1 MAVMVWTFERD
12 QRGDERNVS
21 ESLKNVVRESMA
33 VVFLLSPYTI
43 ESGAAQWMELAYADA
58 FGIPTF
64 VLLHHL
70 TYEELVRIERGVPP
84 LVRQSQCTPAIE
96 FRKME
101 ADLRNI
107 LTVTPKGSP

>member
-1 MAVMVWTFERD
+1 VSSQPRVFLSYSRRDGFEAALLQHWIETRLASMAVMVWTFERD

-64 VLLHHL
+64 VLLHH
-70 TYEELVRIERGVPP
+70 
-84 LVRQSQCTPAIE
+84 
-96 FRKME
+96 
-101 ADLRNI
+101 
-107 LTVTPKGSP
+107 